1 MSPAAGPGSWF
12 VVVVVV
18 SIFKLSGLDFK
29 NLDLKRSRSPE
40 YEQCDTWL
48 MYKPYDTGL
57 HHGRA
62 GPKSSACH

>member
-48 MYKPYDTGL
+48 MYKSYDTGL